1 MIWNRCFP
9 ALAFCALLVVWG
21 AGCVPPPEGK
31 NFTCVDDVIR
41 VGDSLKFSLTTPGET
56 AGTKDFDLLV
66 GSDGTVNL
74 YLLGTTKA
82 AGIKFSDLEK
92 STQHDYVAK
101 KYYNRVTVT
110 VKPGDRFYTVAGEVK
125 APGRQVYIGQTTVLR
140 AIAVCG
146 DFNEFANRR
155 KVEITRADGRREL
168 MDCKKAIQDSKF
180 DRPLCP
186 GDHVNVPRSL

>member
-1 MIWNRCFP
+1 MIWNRCFSAFVGL
-9 ALAFCALLVVWG
+9 ALVLLFS
-21 AGCVPPPEGK
+21 GCETPLTGDK
-31 NFTCVDDVIR
+31 FTCVDDVIR
-41 VGDSLKFSLTTPGET
+41 IGDSLKLSLSTPGET
-56 AGTKDFDLLV
+56 GGTTDKDLLV

-74 YLLGTTKA
+74 YLLGPTKA
-82 AGIKFSDLEK
+82 AGSKFSDFEK
-92 STQHDYVAK
+92 SVQEEYIRK
-101 KYYNRVTVT
+101 KYYRQVTVT
-110 VKPGDRFYTVAGEVK
+110 VKPGERFYTVGGEVK

-155 KVEITRADGRREL
+155 RVEISRADGRREI

-186 GDHVNVPRSL
+186 GDHINVSRSL